1 MVSSPYRSTEPPNTF
16 APLLVVR
23 LSPLACLDT
32 ERTELLCIHSPGP
45 GTGAYKLG
53 VNYAPGILP
62 QKQAALQGYAQNLWL
77 HGPEHYLTEVG
88 TMNLFVVFRKD
99 NGGQP
104 STIHLESADFNSL
117 TRLRTRNTPSRRHDP
132 SWSNT

>member
-1 MVSSPYRSTEPPNTF
+1 VL
-16 APLLVVR
+16 LLVVR
-23 LSPLACLDT
+23 SSSLAYLDT
-32 ERTELLCIHSPGP
+32 ELLSIHSPGP

-62 QKQAALQGYAQNLWL
+62 QKQAALQGYEQNLWL

-99 NGGQP
+99 NGGQS
-104 STIHLESADFNSL
+104 STIHSGTCAHSSSL
-117 TRLRTRNTPSRRHDP
+117 TRLRTRYTS
-132 SWSNT
+132 S